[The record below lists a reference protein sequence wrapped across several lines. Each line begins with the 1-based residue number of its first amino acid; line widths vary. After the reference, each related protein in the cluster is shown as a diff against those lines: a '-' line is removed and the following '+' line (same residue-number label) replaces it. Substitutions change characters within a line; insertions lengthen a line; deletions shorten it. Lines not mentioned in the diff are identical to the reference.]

1 MLDEQIERYGARL
14 YALCLRLCRN
24 RFDADDLYQD
34 TWYKA
39 MRAYRKYDPARPF
52 DTWLTTICVN
62 TYRDQYRRRK
72 LAEVLGFGRDEQP
85 DFWENVAAPPDD
97 PYPEV
102 REAVDALPESLRLV
116 VMLYYFEDC
125 DIAQTAQLLGVPEG
139 TVKSRLARARA
150 KLKGVLDDDGG

>member
-1 MLDEQIERYGARL
+1 MLDEQIEIYGARL
-14 YALCLRLCRN
+14 YALCLRLCRD

-52 DTWLTTICVN
+52 GAWLTAICVN
-62 TYRDQYRRRK
+62 VYRDQYRRRK
-72 LAEVLGFGRDEQP
+72 LAEVLGFGGEDRP
-85 DFWENVAAPPDD
+85 AFWENVAAPPDD

-102 REAVDALPESLRLV
+102 REAVDALPEPLRLAV
-116 VMLYYFEDC
+116 VLYYFEDC
-125 DIAQTAQLLGVPEG
+125 DIAQTARLLGVPEG

-150 KLKGVLDDDGG
+150 RLKGVLEDDGG